1 MTFRSRLTLA
11 FSLLI
16 AAVLIAVCTFV
27 YFQAK
32 DFTHRQF
39 FQRLYERGLITGQ
52 LFLERDELSAKSMDK
67 VRQKYLNKL
76 NEEVLTVYNS
86 DLQPRFLLDSSNAG
100 APTQLLEQIR
110 KDKYVEFWEGD
121 RQVVGFFY
129 HDNEGNFFIIASAK
143 DATGLEKLANLK
155 NAMIFSVLGSLL
167 LVLTL
172 GYFLSQ
178 QVLRPIREIVSEVN
192 KIRASNLHLRVKGR
206 SSKDE
211 IAELTQTFNQ
221 MLERLE
227 LSFEMQKSFIANA
240 SHELRNP
247 LTAISGEI
255 EVALLKD
262 RSVPEYKTSLQTLQN
277 ETNRLQK
284 LTSDLITLAQTG
296 FDEQEIQRES
306 VRLDE
311 LLLEV
316 KQELESP
323 QTGNSRIR
331 LHLENLPDF
340 PEKLTVPG
348 NRNLL
353 KIALQNILENAL
365 KFSDQAPVAVTFSY
379 QNSGI
384 SITVKDSGIGIPAEE
399 ISYVFQP
406 FYRAQNARSRQ
417 GTGIGLSLTDKIM
430 KLHHGQITIESHQ
443 HKGTTVTVKFKS

>member
-76 NEEVLTVYNS
+76 NEEVLTIYNS
-86 DLQPRFLLDSSNAG
+86 DLQPRFLLDSTNATV
-100 APTQLLEQIR
+100 PTEFLARIR
-110 KDKYVEFWEGD
+110 KERYVEIWEGD
-121 RQVVGFFY
+121 RQSIGFFY
-129 HDNEGNFFIIASAK
+129 HDNQGDFYIIASAI

-155 NAMIFSVLGSLL
+155 NVMVFSVLASLL
-167 LVLTL
+167 LVLAL

-192 KIRASNLHLRVKGR
+192 KIRAANLHLRVKETG
-206 SSKDE
+206 SNDE

-227 LSFEMQKSFIANA
+227 LSFEMQKNFIANA

-262 RSVPEYKTSLQTLQN
+262 RTVPEYQKSLVTLQH
-277 ETNRLQK
+277 ETDRLGK
-284 LTSDLITLAQTG
+284 LTSDLISLAQTG
-296 FDEQEIQRES
+296 FDEQEMQREI

-311 LLLEV
+311 LVLEV
-316 KQELESP
+316 KSELDRQVP
-323 QTGNSRIR
+323 QNQI
-331 LHLENLPDF
+331 HLDLQNLPAD
-340 PEKLTVPG
+340 PEKLTIFG
-348 NRNLL
+348 NQNLL
-353 KIALQNILENAL
+353 KIALTNVLENAC
-365 KFSDQAPVAVTFSY
+365 KFSDFAPVTLRFAAQTDSVF
-379 QNSGI
+379 I
-384 SITVKDSGIGIPAEE
+384 EVKDTGMGIPEE
-399 ISYVFQP
+399 ELQHIFQP
-406 FYRAQNARSRQ
+406 FYRAKNARAKQ
-417 GTGIGLSLTDKIM
+417 GTGIGLSMTEKIM
-430 KLHHGQITIESHQ
+430 KLHKGKVEITS
-443 HKGTTVTVKFKS
+443 KAGAGTLVRLVFAV